1 MKYKIGDTVKVKN
14 GGANYSTTHDSGPQ
28 GHPELAKLLLA
39 DDVPNTYSTQVDA
52 SVLAVHTDGKSGPR
66 KTYQPVNGTLA
77 TVVYV
82 DPTLRMSNQTYAIQL
97 QNKEMYV
104 IGETGLISSRAQ
116 PGKKEDKPKQNNL
129 KRSHLINFIKSIY
142 SLGQMDQGKVGGSV
156 KRTDKELEELFNEFI
171 KGKHND

>member
-14 GGANYSTTHDSGPQ
+14 GGANYTTTHDSGP
-28 GHPELAKLLLA
+28 HAHRELAKLLLA
-39 DDVPNTYSTQVDA
+39 DDVPNTYSTQHTA
-52 SVLAVHTDGKSGPR
+52 SVLAVHTDGKSGPS
-66 KTYQPVNGTLA
+66 TIYLPDNGTIA

-97 QNKEMYV
+97 PNKEMYV
-104 IGETGLISSRAQ
+104 IGEKGLVSFQAQ

-142 SLGQMDQGKVGGSV
+142 SLGQMDQSKVGGSV
-156 KRTDKELEELFNEFI
+156 KRTDKDLEELFNEFI
-171 KGKHND
+171 KVNG

>member
-1 MKYKIGDTVKVKN
+1 MLEGNI
-14 GGANYSTTHDSGPQ
+14 
-28 GHPELAKLLLA
+28 
-39 DDVPNTYSTQVDA
+39 PNTYSTQVDA
-52 SVLAVHTDGKSGPR
+52 SVLAVHTDGKSGASTR
-66 KTYQPVNGTLA
+66 YQPVIGTIA

-97 QNKEMYV
+97 PNKEMYV
-104 IGETGLISSRAQ
+104 IGEKGLTSSQAQ

-171 KGKHND
+171 KVNHND